1 MARYSKTIAAVV
13 KKDPRLESYD
23 ADLDGHW
30 IVTADGFTYDG
41 TGRIIHEMSVK
52 GGFGERRRDIQGFVG
67 IRKCLEVI
75 RDVTPEE
82 K

>member
-13 KKDPRLESYD
+13 EKDPRLESYD

-52 GGFGERRRDIQGFVG
+52 E
-67 IRKCLEVI
+67 CLEVI
-75 RDVTPEE
+75 RDVTPIE
-82 K
+82 